1 MGKMKELYM
10 DRLEEL
16 SRDLLREFG
25 KDETKVDAYITYLE
39 NMHQPLDDLWRN
51 YVEEFEDS
59 YIGKFDSRADFVESI
74 IELQLGLTTLNSV
87 NDNGIQLLITY
98 FDKESYGR
106 DLFIS
111 GEYWSSDDFYYRSY

>member
-25 KDETKVDAYITYLE
+25 NDETKVDAYITYLE

-59 YIGKFDSRADFVESI
+59 YIGKFDSRADFVESMV
-74 IELQLGLTTLNSV
+74 ESMGLLDMDSMGN
-87 NDNGIQLLITY
+87 NNIQLLQTY
-98 FDKESYGR
+98 FNKEAFGR

-111 GEYWSSDDFYYRSY
+111 GEFWSSDDFYYRSY